1 MMVETTASNMKF
13 GVVVAREFDEYNDMY
28 LMPLVERLT
37 QLGCLAQN
45 IVVKVVPTAH
55 DILMA
60 TMFMAEYT
68 DVDGVIVLAPQNRV
82 MGTLSLMNGIV
93 QVQVQW
99 NMVVEIGG
107 VECADNIVEMI
118 NLQNDM
124 EIDAPELTRQRSGG
138 NIS

>member
-1 MMVETTASNMKF
+1 MMVEGAASNMKF
-13 GVVVAREFDEYNDMY
+13 GVVLAREFEEYNDLY
-28 LMPLVERLT
+28 LMPLVERLS

-45 IVVKVVPTAH
+45 IVVKAVPTAH
-55 DILMA
+55 DLLMA

-68 DVDGVIVLAPQNRV
+68 DVDGVIILAPQNRV

-93 QVQVQW
+93 QVQTQW

-124 EIDAPELTRQRSGG
+124 ELDAPELTRQRG

>member
-37 QLGCLAQN
+37 QLGCMAQN

-138 NIS
+138 NFS

>member
-1 MMVETTASNMKF
+1 MVEGAASNMKF
-13 GVVVAREFDEYNDMY
+13 GVVVAREFEEYNDLY
-28 LMPLVERLT
+28 LMPLVERLS

-45 IVVKVVPTAH
+45 IVVKPVPTAH
-55 DILMA
+55 DLLMA

-68 DVDGVIVLAPQNRV
+68 DVDGVIILAPQNRV

-93 QVQVQW
+93 QVQIQW

-118 NLQNDM
+118 TLQNDM
-124 EIDAPELTRQRSGG
+124 ELDAPELSRQRG